1 MMKWYVKL
9 ILPSIWLHYQVEW
22 NKRKQSWQLWPWL
35 IPSCLL
41 SFVDCNRTTDPFN
54 ISTTP
59 PHPPATTFPQMQLA
73 CASLIYLRET
83 RGMTG
88 EESGLMT
95 CLAEVLSQLFDHTTR
110 ICKVSYGPCTKMN
123 FKKMVFRCR
132 PLIPKLIGHTWVII
146 RHEQIKT

>member
-1 MMKWYVKL
+1 MKWYVKL

-22 NKRKQSWQLWPWL
+22 NKRKQSCQFWPWL

-41 SFVDCNRTTDPFN
+41 SFVGCNRTTDPFN
-54 ISTTP
+54 TST
-59 PHPPATTFPQMQLA
+59 TTFPHMQLA
-73 CASLIYLRET
+73 CTSLIYLRET

-95 CLAEVLSQLFDHTTR
+95 CLAEVSSQLFGNTTR
-110 ICKVSYGPCTKMN
+110 ICKVSYGPCPKMN
-123 FKKMVFRCR
+123 FKKKLVFRCR

>member
-59 PHPPATTFPQMQLA
+59 PPHPPATTFPQMQLA
-73 CASLIYLRET
+73 CAFLIYLRET
-83 RGMTG
+83 RGDDWGRVRLNDLPCWSVVTAVCPHNKNLQG
-88 EESGLMT
+88 
-95 CLAEVLSQLFDHTTR
+95 QLRGHALKWTS
-110 ICKVSYGPCTKMN
+110 KNKL
-123 FKKMVFRCR
+123 VFRCR
-132 PLIPKLIGHTWVII
+132 PLIPKLTGYTWVII
-146 RHEQIKT
+146 HHE